1 MNILDFKFPKEMEK
15 ILTILSSNKVNYWL
29 FGGSVRDLFTGI
41 TPNDYDFV
49 ITGMSLEQV
58 NEILEEND
66 INSFI
71 VSQRMSVIRN

>member
-58 NEILEEND
+58 NEILKEND

>member
-15 ILTILSSNKVNYWL
+15 ILTILSCNKVNYWL

>member
-1 MNILDFKFPKEMEK
+1 MNILDFRFPKEMEK

-29 FGGSVRDLFTGI
+29 FGGSVRDLFTGT

-58 NEILEEND
+58 NEILEKND

>member
-1 MNILDFKFPKEMEK
+1 MEK